1 MSETASSKRSTHKR
15 RAAGSTS
22 HSYNFNS
29 ILITLSVSVVSFYAG
44 TIWTMRAGM
53 DSCDSSMFTNPH
65 KLDANVEQLAQARL
79 LELQRG
85 MPTPDC
91 QSSSASAAQFPETTR
106 KYAVGMVRTKKEEF
120 TTMLDLGVPLDLPQ
134 DGAEDVLIL
143 YSRDAA
149 QPKHIPKSD
158 DGSIP
163 LLSMQESVAGC
174 DYVNVI
180 LTDKS
185 ASRNQCI
192 AIVPQYESYHIQKWM
207 RVPKMLDGK
216 HNGPLDSAAPLRL
229 VSRGMQSNGRD
240 QFEPPESKH
249 IKQNWELLEKYM
261 SGFEESL
268 ASLKPLVEKVANEDN
283 TVTVMVANFGQS
295 ELLVN
300 FVCAAR
306 SRNLDTSSIL
316 VFATD
321 NDTKELAEQLGLTA
335 FFDERNF
342 GEMPAEAAGRYGDK
356 KFTAMMMAKV
366 ICVQMV
372 SALKYNLL
380 FQDVDIVWYKNP
392 LDYFKNTKDDFDVYF
407 QDDGG
412 HTVRYAPY
420 SANSGFYFVRYNA
433 RTQYFLTS
441 LLQAGDL
448 ILKTDS
454 HQQALIALL
463 VEHVS
468 LYGLRAKVLSRDTDE
483 FPGGYHYHQAT
494 GKYMRALNA
503 GEVDPYIFHMSWTMN
518 KDNKLL
524 FFKQMGEWY
533 VQEQCIHK
541 KVDEIPGFI
550 KSDTASSF
558 VSTCC
563 SAEPL
568 ISCHYRDKPSKI
580 PCRDSPPIDKGKK
593 SWW

>member
-1 MSETASSKRSTHKR
+1 MVYFLFCS
-15 RAAGSTS
+15 
-22 HSYNFNS
+22 
-29 ILITLSVSVVSFYAG
+29 
-44 TIWTMRAGM
+44 
-53 DSCDSSMFTNPH
+53 
-65 KLDANVEQLAQARL
+65 LDFQ
-79 LELQRG
+79 
-85 MPTPDC
+85 
-91 QSSSASAAQFPETTR
+91 
-106 KYAVGMVRTKKEEF
+106 
-120 TTMLDLGVPLDLPQ
+120 
-134 DGAEDVLIL
+134 
-143 YSRDAA
+143 
-149 QPKHIPKSD
+149 
-158 DGSIP
+158 
-163 LLSMQESVAGC
+163 
-174 DYVNVI
+174 
-180 LTDKS
+180 
-185 ASRNQCI
+185 
-192 AIVPQYESYHIQKWM
+192 
-207 RVPKMLDGK
+207 
-216 HNGPLDSAAPLRL
+216 
-229 VSRGMQSNGRD
+229 
-240 QFEPPESKH
+240 
-249 IKQNWELLEKYM
+249 
-261 SGFEESL
+261 
-268 ASLKPLVEKVANEDN
+268 
-283 TVTVMVANFGQS
+283 
-295 ELLVN
+295 
-300 FVCAAR
+300 
-306 SRNLDTSSIL
+306 
-316 VFATD
+316 
-321 NDTKELAEQLGLTA
+321 
-335 FFDERNF
+335 NF
-342 GEMPAEAAGRYGDK
+342 GEMPAEAAKSYGDK

-392 LDYFKNTKDDFDVYF
+392 LEYFKDTKDDFDVYF

-412 HTVRYAPY
+412 HTIRYAPY

-468 LYGLRAKVLSRDTDE
+468 LYGLRAKVLSRDMEE
-483 FPGGYHYHQAT
+483 FPGGYQYHMVS
-494 GKYMRALNA
+494 GKYMKALYA
-503 GEVDPYIFHMSWTMN
+503 GEVDPIIFHMSWTMN

-550 KSDTASSF
+550 KSDDPTSF

-580 PCRDSPPIDKGKK
+580 PCKDSPPIDKGKK